1 MDQLQAVSQLYVN
14 SDYFSASAFADSS
27 AGQMLAA
34 GTQIAAENAT
44 QQIDDALNE
53 LEKDKEI

>member
-1 MDQLQAVSQLYVN
+1 
-14 SDYFSASAFADSS
+14 
-27 AGQMLAA
+27 MLAA